1 MDVLADGGLVTNEA
15 PGRRGMSA
23 TEPPGPLLSR
33 GWGVPFGL
41 TADILAIPGRRGG
54 RALLLPEADGSVA
67 GRPFGLTAGVL
78 SVSWW

>member
-15 PGRRGMSA
+15 PGRCGMSA
-23 TEPPGPLLSR
+23 TVPPGPLLSR

-41 TADILAIPGRRGG
+41 TADILAIPRRRGS

-67 GRPFGLTAGVL
+67 GWPFGLTAGVL

>member
-1 MDVLADGGLVTNEA
+1 MTNEA
-15 PGRRGMSA
+15 PGCCGMYA

-41 TADILAIPGRRGG
+41 AAGILAIPGRRGG
-54 RALLLPEADGSVA
+54 RALLFPEADGSVA